1 MKQPDQKVGPSG
13 PNLVVKRGRDG
24 RGKKRQR
31 SRDAEGCERCR
42 RERMHC
48 KHGHLNNQ
56 KREDNRAKTATQ
68 VLAATTQLQKERR
81 GCDHAADRAA
91 RYGKQSFQRP
101 KRYLVP

>member
-1 MKQPDQKVGPSG
+1 LKQPDQKVGPSG

-31 SRDAEGCERCR
+31 SRDAEGCERCW
-42 RERMHC
+42 RERMHR

-56 KREDNRAKTATQ
+56 KRDDDRSKAAAEVIRARA
-68 VLAATTQLQKERR
+68 QLKKERR
-81 GCDHAADRAA
+81 SRDQAANRAA
-91 RYGKQSFQRP
+91 PYGKQCFQRP